1 MGDAAHAATPNLG
14 QGACMAI
21 EDGAVLADRLAAAE
35 DVAAGLRAYEVD
47 RVERS
52 LRVVRMS
59 WRVGQ
64 ALQLQN
70 KLLCWMRDSAMGM
83 MSARSRLEQL
93 AWLLEYDSA
102 VLDVRSVGDTR

>member
-1 MGDAAHAATPNLG
+1 MERREEELLVF
-14 QGACMAI
+14 
-21 EDGAVLADRLAAAE
+21 VLL
-35 DVAAGLRAYEVD
+35 LT
-47 RVERS
+47 
-52 LRVVRMS
+52 S
-59 WRVGQ
+59 WRVDQ

-102 VLDVRSVGDTR
+102 VLDDGSAGDTR